1 MYGQLNTRRSF
12 FYAKSLLFAFQIA
25 FDFFHFPLRFYEST
39 HLDERSV
46 PNFLFNFTRDMFPNR
61 VMNAGF
67 LCGGKI
73 YCAMR
78 NSEVLYCCVMW
89 NLRKCT
95 SDCYRTTLIVRIP
108 FPWHLLADLQ
118 SHVVVPWPLFA
129 WLLDWFSAAFCD
141 LRLLM
146 AFPWP
151 ISVFLASSFWSCNC
165 RWSGLLAI
173 NLYDVVRFPKLCER
187 ATSGNSKNKCH

>member
-1 MYGQLNTRRSF
+1 
-12 FYAKSLLFAFQIA
+12 
-25 FDFFHFPLRFYEST
+25 
-39 HLDERSV
+39 
-46 PNFLFNFTRDMFPNR
+46 MFPNR

-73 YCAMR
+73 YCVMK

-141 LRLLM
+141 LWLLM
-146 AFPWP
+146 ALPWP

-173 NLYDVVRFPKLCER
+173 EFVWCCSFSETLRESDFRYFKFEIQVPLASPTGFV
-187 ATSGNSKNKCH
+187 